1 VRNTP
6 GIMAVLLLISL
17 SIAGRGTGFE
27 REDGSASVL
36 SSATQVTVYTLNSAQ
51 VDADQI
57 TIKDAWIQEGPPS
70 QKITAGFMVIENHG
84 PAEIALLS
92 ASTDV
97 AGVVELHKMELDDGM
112 MRMKRVDSISVP
124 AGGMVELKP
133 GGFHLMVID
142 LKKELKA
149 GDDVKVTLQFSGAIQ
164 KTVTVPVKKRSSV
177 AAEEESR

>member
-1 VRNTP
+1 MRNTL
-6 GIMAVLLLISL
+6 GVIAVLFLTNL
-17 SIAGRGTGFE
+17 SIAGRGPGLE
-27 REDGSASVL
+27 REDGSRSL
-36 SSATQVTVYTLNSAQ
+36 LLPATQAIAVALNSAQ
-51 VDADQI
+51 IDGDRIA
-57 TIKDAWIQEGPPS
+57 IKDAWIQEGPPS

-84 PAEIALLS
+84 SAEIALLS

-112 MRMKRVDSISVP
+112 MRMKRVDSINVP

-142 LKKELKA
+142 LKKELKE

-164 KTVTVPVKKRSSV
+164 KIVSVPVKKRSSV
-177 AAEEESR
+177 SEEESK